1 MALDSPDPWDTN
13 VLFTKVSKMST
24 IRMILLASRL
34 NYINLGMG
42 AGVGGDTTYKRKL
55 KPHVA
60 FRKTSLQLFEKNKHC
75 YKKM

>member
-1 MALDSPDPWDTN
+1 
-13 VLFTKVSKMST
+13 
-24 IRMILLASRL
+24 MILLASRL